1 MKKIFSAMTAPS
13 AGPKSKDGP
22 SDELAEHY
30 VNTFCA
36 FLGVAPGHLPVSVQ
50 ESKGREKLTKLAGP
64 QLLELSTD
72 VYDESQRRSSP
83 ESPDF
88 LLPRD
93 GFHPKRNQG
102 RKKLHVLSPTR
113 FRDLCTDIVLELY
126 RRYPQLDKHEEQLEQ
141 EEQQRAAATGMDNPS
156 NHPVENAQWYPS
168 PVTNA
173 PHAPQDPQASP
184 VPDQQYHST
193 LDPRHQDSYQD
204 RSLDHPDQNYP
215 QQHATEAP
223 EQHYPVYNGQHYP
236 DMSTAHS
243 PAPEH
248 GEHGDHAVHGEHA
261 EQTQPSYP
269 TIQVDTVD
277 DFDNTDQS
285 SMGPNGF
292 TGNGSIHSVESKGF
306 DFEQAHAEEDAVRD
320 VASTEDPVHVTDDV
334 TPDRIL
340 DSPKSPENNPPST
353 TRQPLKATTIIPQK
367 STLVEEDE
375 DDEEDEEDGEQDDGQ
390 GIGNERGL
398 THEEDSEHNAVPEQ
412 VYSEN
417 ANRRSR
423 EMFMRNSLRDSTLDS
438 IAEDPEEE
446 TSRELHEPLGD
457 NDRNSQKFNSYLSVG
472 GQATPPESDFYL
484 DGMNMNMNRT
494 SRLSQM
500 SRASFMTENPDEL
513 RDQIRDRDEQIQMLV
528 AEGSRMDENINK
540 LEAKLADAEAAKT
553 SLVEENGRLHEL
565 VSELELKKDELASQ
579 IDQLKSNHGEELSN
593 IQDQL
598 RQAQEQSDKVHTDY
612 RELQSKHDELNER
625 SVSLGQQLAETQNL
639 VNTHSNDNNGLSK
652 QLTELQSQVSTHEEH
667 KKTLDE
673 QLANLLEK
681 VTISEETIN
690 DLRKQLAEKDRML
703 EENSSS
709 SRGIDGGDITGM
721 ALGAGAG
728 ALVGA
733 GVSSRSDPEL
743 QQKYDQLQKE
753 HEKLN
758 LEFQEQ
764 QRITE
769 QVKAEASEFLEEM
782 RRLASHRSADSS
794 YSTIDDESSSKIQS
808 LKVEVQEWKS
818 RYLRAKSRL
827 RDVRSSTHGAK
838 EIFQTSIESAVTPIG
853 KSSPY
858 YDPDH
863 GRIRDTTVTRF
874 QVSMDDFLT
883 KSRTD
888 PGNLM
893 DHLHNLVVATRGV
906 NQDVTDFSKDS
917 EELGELSMLTS
928 LVSNTANHLIT
939 STRNHTTSGG
949 LSPVSVLDAAASDLT
964 AAVISLIKT
973 AKIRPG
979 SDADDVKIPPRPQS
993 SEFGSIADTG
1003 EIHVANNINPSDDNA
1018 SDTTATSA
1026 TTMTTATTTTP
1037 MNGARGLGTVERIIN
1052 EENDVDSEDA
1062 QRRITVKKRYAN
1074 EYSREISQV
1083 VQNFDVEDPDN
1094 TIPELQAYLEEQTV
1108 AVIESIQSLLTG
1120 IRDNSIMGKL
1130 RPHIGK
1136 ITVSVDQMIE
1146 ATGNS
1151 MKQTKN
1157 WLLKDKGEYI
1167 LANLA
1172 DCSQRLTNIM
1182 VDTEHLNH
1190 EDHPEKYLKQR
1201 LAGILFDMA
1210 KCTKELVKTVEE
1222 VSLTSDIHHIDEQ
1235 LAA

>member
-1 MKKIFSAMTAPS
+1 MTAPS
-13 AGPKSKDGP
+13 AGPKSMDGP

-36 FLGVAPGHLPVSVQ
+36 FLGVAPGYLPVSVQ

-93 GFHPKRNQG
+93 DFHPKRNQG

-141 EEQQRAAATGMDNPS
+141 EEQERAAASMDNPL
-156 NHPVENAQWYPS
+156 NQHPENTQWYPS

-173 PHAPQDPQASP
+173 PHDPQASP

-193 LDPRHQDSYQD
+193 LDPRYQD
-204 RSLDHPDQNYP
+204 RSVDHPDQTYP
-215 QQHATEAP
+215 QHATERS
-223 EQHYPVYNGQHYP
+223 EQHYPVYNGQNYP
-236 DMSTAHS
+236 DQNPAHPEQAHS
-243 PAPEH
+243 AF
-248 GEHGDHAVHGEHA
+248 
-261 EQTQPSYP
+261 P
-269 TIQVDTVD
+269 TIQVDSAD
-277 DFDNTDQS
+277 DFDKTNQS
-285 SMGPNGF
+285 NLNPNGLNS
-292 TGNGSIHSVESKGF
+292 NGSIHSVESKGF
-306 DFEQAHAEEDAVRD
+306 DFEQAHPEEDAVHD
-320 VASTEDPVHVTDDV
+320 AASTDDQVQVTDDV

-340 DSPKSPENNPPST
+340 DSPEAPKNNPPST
-353 TRQPLKATTIIPQK
+353 TRQPLKATTIIPEK
-367 STLVEEDE
+367 STLVEED
-375 DDEEDEEDGEQDDGQ
+375 DDEDEDEEDGEQDEGQ
-390 GIGNERGL
+390 VTDNDRGL
-398 THEEDSEHNAVPEQ
+398 PHEEESEHNSVPEQ
-412 VYSEN
+412 VYPEN
-417 ANRRSR
+417 SSRRSR

-446 TSRELHEPLGD
+446 TSRELQEPVGD

-472 GQATPPESDFYL
+472 GQATPPEADFYL
-484 DGMNMNMNRT
+484 DGMNMNRN
-494 SRLSQM
+494 RLSQI

-528 AEGSRMDENINK
+528 TEGSRMDDNINK

-593 IQDQL
+593 LQDQL
-598 RQAQEQSDKVHTDY
+598 RQAQEQSDKMQTDY
-612 RELQSKHDELNER
+612 QELQSKHDELNEK

-652 QLTELQSQVSTHEEH
+652 QLNELQSQVSTHEEH
-667 KKTLDE
+667 KKALDG
-673 QLANLLEK
+673 QLAGLLDK
-681 VTISEETIN
+681 VTTSEETIN
-690 DLRKQLAEKDRML
+690 NLRKQLAEKDRIL
-703 EENSSS
+703 EKNGSS
-709 SRGIDGGDITGM
+709 SRGIDGGDIAGV

-733 GVSSRSDPEL
+733 GVSSGSDPEL
-743 QQKYDQLQKE
+743 QEKYEQLQKE
-753 HEKLN
+753 HERLN

-782 RRLASHRSADSS
+782 RRLASHRSTDSS

-874 QVSMDDFLT
+874 QVAMDDFLT

-928 LVSNTANHLIT
+928 LVSSTANHLIT

-979 SDADDVKIPPRPQS
+979 NDADDIKIPPRPQS

-1003 EIHVANNINPSDDNA
+1003 EIYVANNTSADNL

-1026 TTMTTATTTTP
+1026 TTMTTTTTATP
-1037 MNGARGLGTVERIIN
+1037 AVRGLGVAERIMN
-1052 EENDVDSEDA
+1052 EENDVDDEDA

-1074 EYSREISQV
+1074 EYSREISKV

-1120 IRDNSIMGKL
+1120 IRDNSIMGQL

-1157 WLLKDKGEYI
+1157 WQLKDKGEYI